1 MCSMFVIVMREDE
14 KIFGRQSEEK
24 NDDYAIYRLIIDDRR
39 FVVFRTREDHL
50 K

>member
-1 MCSMFVIVMREDE
+1 MFVIVMREDE
-14 KIFGRQSEEK
+14 KIFGRQSEE
-24 NDDYAIYRLIIDDRR
+24 DDYAIYRLVIDDRR